1 MEPLEKP
8 QTQLPIS
15 QGTSEQSIA
24 GANGEATKEPKDTL
38 DSNIKD
44 LSFKEASTELEG
56 IVRALEAG
64 DMELEQSLVAYRR
77 GVELVKNLSMRLEKA
92 EQEVSTLTAEIF
104 PPDANE

>member
-15 QGTSEQSIA
+15 HSTSEQSSA
-24 GANGEATKEPKDTL
+24 GANGKPNKEPKDTQ
-38 DSNIKD
+38 DSSIKD

-56 IVRALEAG
+56 IVRSLEAG
-64 DMELEQSLVAYRR
+64 DMELEQSLIAYRH

-104 PPDANE
+104 PPEAKE